1 MKFNETILNQVI
13 TEAKTKAAG
22 NRRWIAAIDRAVE
35 GLQSGR
41 WYVTELVN
49 ETIVTTENGTYHVN
63 GHCGC
68 KAGALGQPC
77 KHRAAK
83 RLLEMYNED
92 KASRDALSSAPADER
107 AELIADITA
116 TWLRRFPGESLS
128 DNLMARFKVN
138 ALGFLNTD
146 FLRRV
151 FDAIA

>member
-1 MKFNETILNQVI
+1 
-13 TEAKTKAAG
+13 KTKAAG
-22 NRRWIAAIDRAVE
+22 NRRWLNAIDRAVE

-41 WYVTELVN
+41 WYVTELFD
-49 ETIVTTENGTYHVN
+49 ETIITTEGGTYHVN

-77 KHRAAK
+77 KHRSAVRILA
-83 RLLEMYNED
+83 LYNEALISK
-92 KASRDALSSAPADER
+92 KATVSSLDSRAD
-107 AELIADITA
+107 LIADITE
-116 TWLRRFPGESLS
+116 TWSRRFPGESLA

-138 ALGFLNTD
+138 ALSFLNTD